1 MLESIRL
8 NSTSEKDKGDKFEI
22 LMLAFFQNDPTYKA
36 QFKEVWLWKD
46 WKGNKG
52 KPDTGIDLVAE
63 NIHGDGFTAIQCKFY
78 GPNTTLDKKDIDS
91 FFNESGKSPFTHRIV
106 VSTTSN
112 WTVHAVNSLVNQ
124 DKPTMRIGLSTLEE
138 SSIDWNSALS
148 GGLSKL
154 KLKESKKRKPHQQ
167 KAITSVI
174 EGLKKHDRGKL
185 IMACGTGKTYT
196 AQCITEDLVKLGGTV
211 LVLVPSISLLSQTV
225 KEWTSDS
232 TKKINVYAVCSDAK
246 AGRRKQ
252 DEDLSIYDLV
262 IPATTDTKLLVEQFN
277 SYKSKDATNIIFST
291 YQSLPIVQQGQK
303 LGIPEFDLIICD
315 EAHRTVGV
323 TRQGQEDSNFTA
335 VHNNDYIKG
344 KKRLYMTAT
353 PRVYS
358 PSAKA
363 KAEEADATY
372 ASMDDYET
380 YGEEFYRLRFYEAV
394 NMGELTDYK
403 VLVLTVNE
411 EAIASA
417 FQQQLSDSNSE
428 IKLDEATKIVGCL
441 NAFAKHDPENK
452 YFINDKTPMK
462 RVVAFSNTIANS
474 EKFKRIFND
483 VSERFHNLN
492 DTKVKME
499 VEVKHIDGTF
509 NSFDRDDLLG
519 WLKQD
524 PSENNCSVLTN
535 ARCLTEGVDVPS
547 LDAIVFLEPRNS
559 MVDVIQAVGRVMR
572 KSPNKQYGYVIIPI
586 GIPANMPPDE
596 ALDGNERFQ
605 AVWTVLNALRSHD
618 ERLDAE
624 INKLDLSGKKPE
636 NIEIIPVSDVTLKTG
651 ESPKEDIADETAQL
665 ELSFPAEEI
674 QKAIYAKLV
683 EKVGTRIYLEKWA
696 SDVAEIVSKHEIRI
710 NTLLRDPKLKVA
722 DQFEKFLQGLRANIN
737 EGVTEQE
744 AISML
749 SQHLITKPIFDTLF
763 KEFRFVDQ
771 NPVSKV
777 MENMINILDFHAL
790 DKERESLNKF
800 YEAIKLR
807 VEGIDNNEGRQ
818 KIITELYERFFK
830 LAFPKLAD
838 QLGIVYTPVEVVDFI
853 LNSIDSILQ
862 KEFDTEITNSDV
874 KIFDPFTG
882 TGTFI
887 ARLLASNLIN
897 TKDILRKFTNEIHA
911 NEIVLLAYYIAAI
924 NIESIVYERLGK
936 VEYKSFEGIVL
947 TDTFQMYEAN
957 DLLDEIMFVKNNERV
972 VKQKGS
978 AINVI
983 IGNPPYSV
991 GQKSRND
998 NSANLIYKTLDQSIK
1013 DTYIKNSNA
1022 SNKKTLYDS
1031 YIRAIRFASDR
1042 IGTRGVIGF
1051 ITNGM
1056 WIDSVSGDGLR
1067 ITLEKEFSS
1076 IYVLNLRGDQF
1087 HSTGEES
1094 KKEGGKIFGS
1104 GSRLPTSIIILVKQ
1118 PSANKSNHNECQIH
1132 YFDIGDYLSRENKL
1146 QIIKEFKSID
1156 NVAFESI
1163 TPNSKGDWINQRD
1176 QKYQKFIPLGDN
1188 DVKNTDK
1195 LFDLFSRGLNTSRDA
1210 WNYNSSHERLT
1221 VNVKAYIEYYEK
1233 CRKELFA
1240 KTKGPKPPKDVIK
1253 DYVTAHS
1260 DPKSISWSLALNNSL
1275 EKNKEIN
1282 FEHNKIYTSLYR
1294 PFFKQKVYF
1303 SKEVN
1308 DGTYKLPALFPT
1320 PETKNLVMI
1329 VTGVGSSY
1337 GLSTIMTDV
1346 LPNYHILQQN
1356 IVLPLFTFQDLN
1368 QSDESNLFSS
1378 IEGGEQMKENILNQT
1393 LKLFENQLKIQISKE
1408 DIFYYVYAIFHS
1420 SEYLQ
1425 KFSSELKKE
1434 LPRIP
1439 ISSNFLKF
1447 SSIGR
1452 ELSLLHLKYEETE
1465 PIELGNNLY
1474 KDLLSQNIRITKL
1487 DYYKKDTSKLTL
1499 NDSIVIEGIPEDV
1512 HKYKVNGRSPLSW
1525 VVDRFNYKVDKE
1537 TGIINDPNEYSKDT
1551 NYVLKLI
1558 YSVMNMSLKTNDLIS
1573 KLPKLE
1579 II

>member
-1 MLESIRL
+1 MSLNNVLETIRL
-8 NSTSEKDKGDKFEI
+8 NSTSEKDKGDKFEK

-112 WTVHAVNSLVNQ
+112 WTVHAINSLVNQ

-174 EGLKKHDRGKL
+174 DGLKKHDRGKL

-211 LVLVPSISLLSQTV
+211 LVLVPSISLLSQTI

-246 AGRRKQ
+246 AGRKKQ

-262 IPATTDTKLLVEQFN
+262 IPATTDIKLLVKQFN

-291 YQSLPIVQQGQK
+291 YQSLPIVQQSQK

-335 VHNNDYIKG
+335 IHNNDYIKG

-363 KAEEADATY
+363 KIEVADATY
-372 ASMDDYET
+372 ASMDNYET

-417 FQQQLSDSNSE
+417 FQQQLSDSNNE

-452 YFINDKTPMK
+452 YFVNDKIPMK

-483 VSERFHNLN
+483 VSQRFHNLN

-524 PSENNCSVLTN
+524 PLENNCSVLTN

-586 GIPANMPPDE
+586 GIPANMSPEE
-596 ALDGNERFQ
+596 ALDNNERFQ
-605 AVWTVLNALRSHD
+605 SVWTVLNALRSHD

-651 ESPKEDIADETAQL
+651 DEKKEEIADDAKQL
-665 ELSFPAEEI
+665 EISFPAEEI

-696 SDVAEIVSKHEIRI
+696 QDVAQIVAKQEIRI
-710 NTLLRDPKLKVA
+710 NSLLNDKKIGVSKQFDLFLSGLK
-722 DQFEKFLQGLRANIN
+722 ANIN
-737 EGVTEQE
+737 ESVTKDE
-744 AISML
+744 AISIL
-749 SQHLITKPIFDTLF
+749 SQHLITKPIFDALF
-763 KEFRFVDQ
+763 KDFQFAEN

-777 MENMINILDFHAL
+777 MEKMINILKYHSL
-790 DKERESLNKF
+790 DQERESLSKF
-800 YEAIKLR
+800 YSAIKLR
-807 VEGIDNNEGRQ
+807 VEGIDNAQGRQ

-830 LAFPKLAD
+830 IAFPKMAD
-838 QLGIVYTPVEVVDFI
+838 QLGIVYTPIEVVDFL
-853 LNSIDSILQ
+853 LNSVEFILQ
-862 KEFDTEITNSDV
+862 KEFETNITKNNV
-874 KIFDPFTG
+874 HIFDPFTG

-887 ARLLASNLIN
+887 ARLIGGDLIEK
-897 TKDILRKFTNEIHA
+897 KDLLRKFTSEIHA
-911 NEIVLLAYYIAAI
+911 NEIVLLAYYIAAV
-924 NIESIVYERLGK
+924 NIESILYERLDEK
-936 VEYKSFEGIVL
+936 VYKNFEGIVL
-947 TDTFQMYEAN
+947 TDTFQMYEDG
-957 DLLDEIMFVKNNERV
+957 DLLDEIMFKTNNERV
-972 VKQKGS
+972 LKQKNS
-978 AINVI
+978 PINVI
-983 IGNPPYSV
+983 IGNPPYSA
-991 GQKSRND
+991 GQKAQND
-998 NSANLIYKTLDQSIK
+998 NAQNLKYPTLDKSIEN
-1013 DTYIKNSNA
+1013 TYVKESTA
-1022 SNKKTLYDS
+1022 GLKRFLYDS
-1031 YIRAIRFASDR
+1031 YIRAFRLASNR
-1042 IGTRGVIGF
+1042 IGKKGIIAFV
-1051 ITNGM
+1051 TNGM
-1056 WIDSVSGDGLR
+1056 WIDSASSDGLR
-1067 ITLEKEFSS
+1067 KTFQKEFSS
-1076 IYVLNLRGDQF
+1076 IYVFNLRGNAR
-1087 HSTGEES
+1087 SSGEFRQ
-1094 KKEGGKIFGS
+1094 KEAGNIFGS
-1104 GSRLPTSIIILVKQ
+1104 GSRTPVAITILVKNPEKQ
-1118 PSANKSNHNECQIH
+1118 SNEIF
-1132 YFDIGDYLSRENKL
+1132 YYDIGDYLSQGEKL
-1146 QIIKEFKSID
+1146 KIIKDFVSIGKI
-1156 NVAFESI
+1156 NWQLLV
-1163 TPNSKGDWINQRD
+1163 PNEDSDWINQRNNEFLNYLSIIKESKSEELYIFD
-1176 QKYQKFIPLGDN
+1176 QSSMGLHTCRDSWVYN
-1188 DVKNTDK
+1188 SDVKQLENNVTRMIKFYEDNRKK
-1195 LFDLFSRGLNTSRDA
+1195 L
-1210 WNYNSSHERLT
+1210 
-1221 VNVKAYIEYYEK
+1221 
-1233 CRKELFA
+1233 A
-1240 KTKGPKPPKDVIK
+1240 KQDGYSKKLSNFVENNNDP
-1253 DYVTAHS
+1253 S
-1260 DPKSISWSLALNNSL
+1260 DISWSRRLQKEFQNNKPLVYEANSIR
-1275 EKNKEIN
+1275 NA
-1282 FEHNKIYTSLYR
+1282 LYR

-1303 SKEVN
+1303 NSQLNE
-1308 DGTYKLPALFPT
+1308 TQYKLNKFFPKPDSKNILLGISGTGSVKDFTTLITDSIPDLNLLTVGQFFPLYNYQTLVGGASQDEGLFDNI
-1320 PETKNLVMI
+1320 ETEGIHSVSDKTLEKFQKTLKIDINKDEI
-1329 VTGVGSSY
+1329 FFYIY
-1337 GLSTIMTDV
+1337 GL
-1346 LPNYHILQQN
+1346 
-1356 IVLPLFTFQDLN
+1356 
-1368 QSDESNLFSS
+1368 
-1378 IEGGEQMKENILNQT
+1378 
-1393 LKLFENQLKIQISKE
+1393 
-1408 DIFYYVYAIFHS
+1408 FHS
-1420 SEYLQ
+1420 NEYLN
-1425 KFSSELKKE
+1425 KFSSDLKKSF
-1434 LPRIP
+1434 PRIP
-1439 ISSNFLKF
+1439 ISKNFVEISKIGSKLAIIHLGFENVDKHEISRMYTDIIEDNDLKVSNLK
-1447 SSIGR
+1447 I
-1452 ELSLLHLKYEETE
+1452 LKSEKLTIVINDHIRISGIPDET
-1465 PIELGNNLY
+1465 NLY
-1474 KDLLSQNIRITKL
+1474 KVS
-1487 DYYKKDTSKLTL
+1487 
-1499 NDSIVIEGIPEDV
+1499 
-1512 HKYKVNGRSPLSW
+1512 GRSPIEW
-1525 VVDRFNYKVDKE
+1525 MVDRYKITINKE
-1537 TGIINDPNEYSKDT
+1537 NGITNDPNHLSNNPRHVKEMIFR
-1551 NYVLKLI
+1551 LI
-1558 YSVMNMSLKTNDLIS
+1558 NVGVESHHLIN
-1573 KLPKLE
+1573 KIPKLE
-1579 II
+1579 IINS

>member
-1 MLESIRL
+1 MSLNNVLETIRL

-112 WTVHAVNSLVNQ
+112 WTIHAVNSLVNQ

-174 EGLKKHDRGKL
+174 DGLKKHDRGKL

-211 LVLVPSISLLSQTV
+211 LVLVPSISLLSQTI

-262 IPATTDTKLLVEQFN
+262 IPATTDTKLLAEQFN
-277 SYKSKDATNIIFST
+277 SYKTKDTTNIIFST
-291 YQSLPIVQQGQK
+291 YQSLPIVQQSQK

-335 VHNNDYIKG
+335 IHNNDYIKG

-363 KAEEADATY
+363 KAEEAEATY

-452 YFINDKTPMK
+452 YFVNDKIPMK

-483 VSERFHNLN
+483 VSQRFHNLN

-586 GIPANMPPDE
+586 GIPANMSPEE
-596 ALDGNERFQ
+596 ALDNNERFQ

-651 ESPKEDIADETAQL
+651 EEKKEEIAEDAKQL
-665 ELSFPAEEI
+665 EISFPAEEI

-696 SDVAEIVSKHEIRI
+696 TDVAEIVSKQETRI
-710 NTLLRDPKLKVA
+710 NALLKDKKLGISKQF
-722 DQFEKFLQGLRANIN
+722 DQFLSGLKANLN
-737 EGVTEQE
+737 ESVTREE
-744 AISML
+744 AVSML
-749 SQHLITKPIFDTLF
+749 SQHLITKPIFDALF
-763 KEFRFVDQ
+763 SNFKFADN

-777 MENMINILDFHAL
+777 MDKMIDILEFHSL
-790 DKERESLNKF
+790 DQERESLNKF
-800 YEAIKLR
+800 YSAIKLR
-807 VEGIDNNEGRQ
+807 VEGIDTTQGRQ
-818 KIITELYERFFK
+818 KIMTELYERFFK
-830 LAFPKLAD
+830 IAFPKLSD
-838 QLGIVYTPVEVVDFI
+838 QLGIVYTPVEIVDFI
-853 LNSIDSILQ
+853 LNSVQELLIS
-862 KEFDTEITNSDV
+862 EFNTKLTNKDV
-874 KIFDPFTG
+874 HLFDPFTG

-887 ARLLASNLIN
+887 ARLISENYIEL
-897 TKDILRKFTNEIHA
+897 KDLTRKFENEIHA

-924 NIESIVYERLGK
+924 NIESIFFEK
-936 VEYKSFEGIVL
+936 TKNKEYKNFEGIVL
-947 TDTFQMYEAN
+947 TDTFQMYEDG
-957 DLLDEIMFVKNNERV
+957 DLLDEVMFKTNNERV
-972 VKQKGS
+972 VKQKNS
-978 AINVI
+978 PINVI
-983 IGNPPYSV
+983 VGNPPYSA
-991 GQKSRND
+991 GQKTQND
-998 NSANLIYKTLDQSIK
+998 NAQNLKYLTLDQSIES
-1013 DTYIKNSNA
+1013 TYAKNSD
-1022 SNKKTLYDS
+1022 SGLKRFLYDS
-1031 YIRAIRFASDR
+1031 YIRAFRLASNR
-1042 IGTRGVIGF
+1042 IGKKGIIAFV
-1051 ITNGM
+1051 TNAM
-1056 WIDSVSGDGLR
+1056 WIDSSSSDGLR
-1067 ITLEKEFSS
+1067 KTLQNEFTS
-1076 IYVLNLRGDQF
+1076 IYIFNLRGNQRT
-1087 HSTGEES
+1087 SGEQS

-1104 GSRLPTSIIILVKQ
+1104 GSRTPVAITLLVKN
-1118 PSANKSNHNECQIH
+1118 PTKSERNIF
-1132 YFDIGDYLSRENKL
+1132 YYDIGDSLSREGKL
-1146 QIIKEFKSID
+1146 KIIKDFESIK
-1156 NVAFESI
+1156 NIEWQSI
-1163 TPNSKGDWINQRD
+1163 TPNSNSDWINQRNEEFKNYHVLSEKNESSEM
-1176 QKYQKFIPLGDN
+1176 QIFNEYSLGLLTN
-1188 DVKNTDK
+1188 
-1195 LFDLFSRGLNTSRDA
+1195 RDA
-1210 WNYNSSHERLT
+1210 WIYNSSQSNLIK
-1221 VNVKAYIEYYEK
+1221 NVKSLINYYEE
-1233 CRKELFA
+1233 CRKELSDKKNKLDFDKFIA
-1240 KTKGPKPPKDVIK
+1240 K
-1253 DYVTAHS
+1253 HS
-1260 DPKSISWSLALNNSL
+1260 DSTKISWSAGLKNRLQSNKKIDYLNDS
-1275 EKNKEIN
+1275 
-1282 FEHNKIYTSLYR
+1282 TRDAMYR
-1294 PFFKQKVYF
+1294 PFYKQKVYF
-1303 SKEVN
+1303 NSDLNERPSIMPKIFPESGSEN
-1308 DGTYKLPALFPT
+1308 LIIGISGTGSVKDFSALMT
-1320 PETKNLVMI
+1320 NVVSDLNMLTATK
-1329 VTGVGSSY
+1329 Y
-1337 GLSTIMTDV
+1337 F
-1346 LPNYHILQQN
+1346 
-1356 IVLPLFTFQDLN
+1356 PLFVYSINDDSNDQLNFESGHYGKTINISNTFHKFVMNKIDK
-1368 QSDESNLFSS
+1368 S
-1378 IEGGEQMKENILNQT
+1378 IT
-1393 LKLFENQLKIQISKE
+1393 KE
-1408 DIFYYVYAIFHS
+1408 DIFFYIYGIFHS
-1420 SEYLQ
+1420 KEYLVR
-1425 KFSSELKKE
+1425 FHSDLKKE
-1434 LPRIP
+1434 IPRIP
-1439 ISSNFLKF
+1439 ISSNLKDI
-1447 SSIGR
+1447 SKLGY
-1452 ELSLLHLKYEETE
+1452 ELSQLHINYENVDLFNQLDVNYEQFKKE
-1465 PIELGNNLY
+1465 DIKVESLRLDKKSFSLIINN
-1474 KDLLSQNIRITKL
+1474 SIRI
-1487 DYYKKDTSKLTL
+1487 
-1499 NDSIVIEGIPEDV
+1499 NQIPQEV
-1512 HKYKVNGRSPLSW
+1512 FEYKVNGLSPLEW
-1525 VVDRFNYKVDKE
+1525 IVDRYNLVVNKDSQ
-1537 TGIINDPNEYSKDT
+1537 IINDPNEISDEK

-1558 YSVMNMSLKTNDLIS
+1558 YRSMTVGIKSQELINRI
-1573 KLPKLE
+1573 PKLD

>member
-1 MLESIRL
+1 MSLHQVLEEIRQ
-8 NSTSEKDKGDKFEI
+8 NASSEKDKGDKFET

-36 QFKEVWLWKD
+36 QFNQVWLWND

-63 NIHGDGFTAIQCKFY
+63 NLHGDGFTAIQCKFY

-112 WTVHAVNSLVNQ
+112 WTVHAINSLVNQ

-154 KLKESKKRKPHQQ
+154 KLKERKKRKPHQQ

-252 DEDLSIYDLV
+252 DEDLSVYDLV

-291 YQSLPIVQQGQK
+291 YQSLPIVQQSQK

-335 VHNNDYIKG
+335 VHNNDYIKS

-417 FQQQLSDSNSE
+417 FQQQLSDSNNE

-441 NAFAKHDPENK
+441 NAFSKHDPENK
-452 YFINDKTPMK
+452 YFVNDKIPMK

-483 VSERFHNLN
+483 VSQRFHNLN

-586 GIPANMPPDE
+586 GIPANMSPE
-596 ALDGNERFQ
+596 VALDSNERFQ

-636 NIEIIPVSDVTLKTG
+636 NIEIIPVSDVTLDTGKT
-651 ESPKEDIADETAQL
+651 SKEEIADDAKQL
-665 ELSFPAEEI
+665 EITFPAEEI

-696 SDVAEIVSKHEIRI
+696 SDIAQIVSKHKTRI
-710 NTLLRDPKLKVA
+710 NALLSDKKLGVA
-722 DQFEKFLQGLRANIN
+722 KQFDQFLQGLRANIN
-737 EGVTEQE
+737 ESVTKEE
-744 AISML
+744 EVSML
-749 SQHLITKPIFDTLF
+749 SQHLIIKPIFDTLF
-763 KEFRFVDQ
+763 KSF
-771 NPVSKV
+771 N
-777 MENMINILDFHAL
+777 
-790 DKERESLNKF
+790 
-800 YEAIKLR
+800 
-807 VEGIDNNEGRQ
+807 
-818 KIITELYERFFK
+818 
-830 LAFPKLAD
+830 
-838 QLGIVYTPVEVVDFI
+838 
-853 LNSIDSILQ
+853 
-862 KEFDTEITNSDV
+862 
-874 KIFDPFTG
+874 FT
-882 TGTFI
+882 
-887 ARLLASNLIN
+887 
-897 TKDILRKFTNEIHA
+897 
-911 NEIVLLAYYIAAI
+911 
-924 NIESIVYERLGK
+924 
-936 VEYKSFEGIVL
+936 
-947 TDTFQMYEAN
+947 
-957 DLLDEIMFVKNNERV
+957 
-972 VKQKGS
+972 
-978 AINVI
+978 
-983 IGNPPYSV
+983 
-991 GQKSRND
+991 
-998 NSANLIYKTLDQSIK
+998 
-1013 DTYIKNSNA
+1013 
-1022 SNKKTLYDS
+1022 
-1031 YIRAIRFASDR
+1031 
-1042 IGTRGVIGF
+1042 
-1051 ITNGM
+1051 
-1056 WIDSVSGDGLR
+1056 
-1067 ITLEKEFSS
+1067 
-1076 IYVLNLRGDQF
+1076 
-1087 HSTGEES
+1087 
-1094 KKEGGKIFGS
+1094 
-1104 GSRLPTSIIILVKQ
+1104 
-1118 PSANKSNHNECQIH
+1118 
-1132 YFDIGDYLSRENKL
+1132 
-1146 QIIKEFKSID
+1146 
-1156 NVAFESI
+1156 
-1163 TPNSKGDWINQRD
+1163 
-1176 QKYQKFIPLGDN
+1176 
-1188 DVKNTDK
+1188 
-1195 LFDLFSRGLNTSRDA
+1195 
-1210 WNYNSSHERLT
+1210 
-1221 VNVKAYIEYYEK
+1221 
-1233 CRKELFA
+1233 
-1240 KTKGPKPPKDVIK
+1240 
-1253 DYVTAHS
+1253 
-1260 DPKSISWSLALNNSL
+1260 
-1275 EKNKEIN
+1275 
-1282 FEHNKIYTSLYR
+1282 
-1294 PFFKQKVYF
+1294 
-1303 SKEVN
+1303 
-1308 DGTYKLPALFPT
+1308 
-1320 PETKNLVMI
+1320 
-1329 VTGVGSSY
+1329 
-1337 GLSTIMTDV
+1337 
-1346 LPNYHILQQN
+1346 
-1356 IVLPLFTFQDLN
+1356 
-1368 QSDESNLFSS
+1368 
-1378 IEGGEQMKENILNQT
+1378 
-1393 LKLFENQLKIQISKE
+1393 
-1408 DIFYYVYAIFHS
+1408 
-1420 SEYLQ
+1420 
-1425 KFSSELKKE
+1425 
-1434 LPRIP
+1434 
-1439 ISSNFLKF
+1439 
-1447 SSIGR
+1447 
-1452 ELSLLHLKYEETE
+1452 
-1465 PIELGNNLY
+1465 
-1474 KDLLSQNIRITKL
+1474 
-1487 DYYKKDTSKLTL
+1487 
-1499 NDSIVIEGIPEDV
+1499 
-1512 HKYKVNGRSPLSW
+1512 
-1525 VVDRFNYKVDKE
+1525 
-1537 TGIINDPNEYSKDT
+1537 
-1551 NYVLKLI
+1551 
-1558 YSVMNMSLKTNDLIS
+1558 
-1573 KLPKLE
+1573 
-1579 II
+1579 